1 MQTTEAR
8 RPAGAAA
15 ASPGPLPWRD
25 RLLPKTVLGLS
36 MLLLSAAI
44 GAAFSGTVLYA
55 YYDYRLNKN
64 EQRVSN
70 FINNFGKNYTGA
82 IGAINAARDDA
93 KSQIK
98 KELEPLQRVTAEGS
112 TLENLLKQVA
122 PSIWFVHTLDDAGQP
137 SVGSAFV
144 VASDSNQTLLLTSWS
159 TIRAATH
166 QPGPPVFVRQ
176 GDQDVKATLWTWQ
189 DDHDLALL
197 IIDKPNQKR
206 LTWNSDT
213 PATRTGD
220 RVFAVSGLGTD
231 GGAITQGFVADVSA
245 TSIQTDAP
253 VGTSFQGGP
262 LLNSKGEVLG
272 LASRAYAPLGFT
284 TEGVYFAI
292 PIHSACDKVLRC
304 PSGEPNAPGQKG

>member
-1 MQTTEAR
+1 MQATDVT
-8 RPAGAAA
+8 RPATRAGAGPA
-15 ASPGPLPWRD
+15 PLPWRQ
-25 RLLPKTVLGLS
+25 RVLPRTVLGLS
-36 MLLLSAAI
+36 LLLLSAAI

-137 SVGSAFV
+137 SVGSACV
-144 VASDSNQTLLLTSWS
+144 VASDSSQALLLTSWN

-176 GDQDVKATLWTWQ
+176 GDQDIKATLWTWQ

-197 IIDKPNQKR
+197 IINKPN
-206 LTWNSDT
+206 
-213 PATRTGD
+213 
-220 RVFAVSGLGTD
+220 
-231 GGAITQGFVADVSA
+231 
-245 TSIQTDAP
+245 
-253 VGTSFQGGP
+253 
-262 LLNSKGEVLG
+262 
-272 LASRAYAPLGFT
+272 
-284 TEGVYFAI
+284 
-292 PIHSACDKVLRC
+292 
-304 PSGEPNAPGQKG
+304 

>member
-1 MQTTEAR
+1 MQATDVT
-8 RPAGAAA
+8 RPATRAGAGPA
-15 ASPGPLPWRD
+15 PLPWRQ
-25 RLLPKTVLGLS
+25 RVLPRTVLGMS
-36 MLLLSAAI
+36 ALLLSAAI

-64 EQRVSN
+64 EQRVTN
-70 FINNFGKNYTGA
+70 FINRFGKQYTGA
-82 IGAINAARDDA
+82 LGAIATARDDA
-93 KSQIK
+93 KDQIK
-98 KELEPLQRVTAEGS
+98 KQLEPLQRVAAEGS
-112 TLENLLKQVA
+112 TLENLLKKVA

-144 VASDSNQTLLLTSWS
+144 VASDSSQALLLTSWN

-176 GDQDVKATLWTWQ
+176 GDQDIKATLWTWQ

-197 IIDKPNQKR
+197 IINKPNQPR
-206 LTWNSDT
+206 LTWSGDA
-213 PATRTGD
+213 PATKTGD
-220 RVFAVSGLGTD
+220 RVFAVSGLGTA
-231 GGAITQGFVADVSA
+231 GGAITQGFVADVSS
-245 TSIQTDAP
+245 TSIQSDAP

-272 LASRAYAPLGFT
+272 VASRSYAPLGFT
-284 TEGVYFAI
+284 TEGVYFAV
-292 PIHSACDKVLRC
+292 PIRSACDKVLRC